1 MGYLSI
7 RNMPEHLEAKIVK
20 AARRRHTTKTKVVI
34 EALEQALAPAKKN
47 GRSQR
52 PSLGE
57 FAENYPKDAAEELHS
72 IVMGM
77 KQIDSEMWK

>member
-7 RNMPEHLEAKIVK
+7 RNIPEHLEAKIVK

-52 PSLGE
+52 PSLG
-57 FAENYPKDAAEELHS
+57 
-72 IVMGM
+72 
-77 KQIDSEMWK
+77 